1 MDNKNEQIQNTVNMM
16 AECLRDNANAHLLA
30 VRVGD
35 GATFTITRNEK
46 LDNLASW
53 FKDNSTTIEFADKKA
68 KEWQK
73 EKKRLTNLNNRI
85 MRYMTETIDE
95 AGVKQIKTEN
105 HILKPRSFREST
117 IIDDTELIPKTYIKT
132 EVVNKLDKKAI
143 YQALRDG
150 EEVEGAH
157 LEPNRKTRIL

>member
-1 MDNKNEQIQNTVNMM
+1 MKLYEFNPLIEKIREKYDKGEIDLDTFQDTV
-16 AECLRDNANAHLLA
+16 ESLEL
-30 VRVGD
+30 
-35 GATFTITRNEK
+35 TRNEK

-53 FKDNSTTIEFADKKA
+53 FEDNSTTIEFADKKA

>member
-1 MDNKNEQIQNTVNMM
+1 
-16 AECLRDNANAHLLA
+16 
-30 VRVGD
+30 
-35 GATFTITRNEK
+35 
-46 LDNLASW
+46 
-53 FKDNSTTIEFADKKA
+53 
-68 KEWQK
+68 
-73 EKKRLTNLNNRI
+73 

-117 IIDDTELIPKTYIKT
+117 IIDDTELIPTTYIKT